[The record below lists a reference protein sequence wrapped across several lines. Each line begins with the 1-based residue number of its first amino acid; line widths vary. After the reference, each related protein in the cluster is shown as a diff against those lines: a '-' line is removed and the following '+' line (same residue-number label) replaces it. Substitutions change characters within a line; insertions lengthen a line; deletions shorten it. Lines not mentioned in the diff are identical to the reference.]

1 MRRDPKIEKLSD
13 EFGQY
18 ELTLKCG
25 ACGHIR
31 RAPPHTLARLC
42 GWEAQITQVAKRLRC
57 SKCGAKKCT
66 AEAVPLM
73 KPRGLKD
80 ARN

>member
-1 MRRDPKIEKLSD
+1 MRIEKLSD
-13 EFGQY
+13 DFGQY
-18 ELTLKCG
+18 ELSLKCA
-25 ACGHIR
+25 ACGHMR
-31 RAPPHTLARLC
+31 RASPHTLAHLC
-42 GWEAQITQVAKRLRC
+42 GWEAQISAVAKRLRC

-80 ARN
+80 TRN